1 MNKLKIRAKL
11 NACSVE
17 YTALI
22 GGDHIFNI
30 DESIFSTMD
39 FEHFQGLLD
48 KVSKVETF
56 SLTVIYFVSQILIF
70 NFEKVEYWENLSVVR
85 H

>member
-1 MNKLKIRAKL
+1 MNKLKIRAKF
-11 NACSVE
+11 NECSVE

-30 DESIFSTMD
+30 DERILSTMD

-48 KVSKVETF
+48 KISKVETL
-56 SLTVIYFVSQILIF
+56 SLTVINFVSQILIF
-70 NFEKVEYWENLSVVR
+70 NFEKV
-85 H
+85 